1 MMEETYNIVG
11 NSYHWITAVSALLN
25 FLLGGTTIWGI
36 IKWLGEK
43 KLRVLEMREKETSLE
58 SQRFRALTEQIEYQK
73 QLITEFIQ
81 NEQQRDELD
90 DKQRELIKTIKR
102 NSHKIESD
110 KIELERQLAISKA
123 YECKREDCQQRMQ

>member
-1 MMEETYNIVG
+1 MME
-11 NSYHWITAVSALLN
+11 NSYEWITTISALLN
-25 FLLGGTTIWGI
+25 FFLGGTTIWGI

-43 KLRVLEMREKETSLE
+43 KLRAIEMKEKETSLE
-58 SQRFRALTEQIEYQK
+58 NQRFRALTEQIEYQK
-73 QLITEFIQ
+73 QLISEFIQ

-90 DKQRELIKTIKR
+90 DKQRDLIKTIKR

-123 YECKREDCQQRMQ
+123 YECKVENCQNRMR